1 LKIFAN
7 SVSGLRGK
15 RIYYKAGS
23 YLQWVN
29 DDRSFTKGVCEPMA
43 SRILSAKTTW
53 TALAVMG
60 MITLAPGRAHADQIT
75 GIVSF
80 GDSLSDVGNDYIASG
95 GTQPAPAADYYQG
108 RFTNGGNWLDYLAH
122 DLGVAAPV
130 ASIAGG
136 SDYAFGG
143 ASTGSGTTTYAPG
156 QAVPNVD
163 TQIAMYLSKNT
174 PTSTQLFT
182 IWAGANN
189 LLIGNQS
196 NPTVPAQDIAHE
208 ITTLAAAGAKQFLIP
223 NLPLL
228 GAIPASSGLTSA
240 QQQSLNA
247 WSIGFNQ
254 TLQAEATSL
263 QSSLGV
269 QIHLVNIQGLLQN
282 VLANPADYGFTNVT
296 GSAINSS
303 LAGNGYLFW
312 DAEHPTT
319 AADALIA
326 EVAAQSIPEPSMFL
340 IFATSIGFLAAARHR
355 KKVSVAGA

>member
-1 LKIFAN
+1 M
-7 SVSGLRGK
+7 VSRVF
-15 RIYYKAGS
+15 S
-23 YLQWVN
+23 
-29 DDRSFTKGVCEPMA
+29 T
-43 SRILSAKTTW
+43 KTTW
-53 TALAVMG
+53 IVVIALVM
-60 MITLAPGRAHADQIT
+60 MTLAAGRAQADQIT

-95 GTQPAPAADYYQG
+95 GTQPAPSADYYQG

-130 ASIAGG
+130 ASLAGG

-163 TQIAMYLSKNT
+163 SQIAMYLASNT
-174 PTSTQLFT
+174 PTSGQLFT

-196 NPTVPAQDIAHE
+196 NPTVPAQDIAAE
-208 ITTLAAAGAKQFLIP
+208 ITTLANAGAKQFLIP

-228 GAIPASSGLTSA
+228 GEIPASSGLSA
-240 QQQSLNA
+240 AQRQGLDA

-254 TLQAEATSL
+254 TLQAEATAL
-263 QSSLGV
+263 QSTLGV
-269 QIHLVNIQGLLQN
+269 QIHVVNIQGLLQN
-282 VLANPADYGFTNVT
+282 VLANPASYGFTNVT
-296 GSAINSS
+296 GSAINSG
-303 LAGNGYLFW
+303 LNGQGYLFW

-319 AADALIA
+319 AADALIG
-326 EVAAQSIPEPSMFL
+326 ELAAQSVPEPSMFL
-340 IFATSIGFLAAARHR
+340 IFATLIGVVAATRLKKRHLFWGHR
-355 KKVSVAGA
+355 SA